1 MTPVIHLPPRT
12 GDAGNI
18 DRYPA
23 FSSRYV
29 IPRTVDVWHPL
40 NNRADS
46 AIRYPVLYLHDGQN
60 LFDPALSFIGVDW
73 GMGEAMTRLMA
84 ETGSNGVIMVGL
96 WNTPLRLREYLPQRP
111 FSTLPGQKL
120 RQDLMERIG
129 GESLADNYLRFI
141 VHELKPFIDAR
152 YPTLP
157 DVANTFIMGSSMGG
171 LISLYALTEYPAI
184 FSGAAGLSTHW
195 PIGGE
200 MLVDAMGAA
209 LPKAGHHRLYFD
221 FGTETLDAEYE
232 PYQRR
237 MDQWLQIA
245 GYTSG
250 QDWLSCK
257 FAGAEHSERAWR
269 VRVSLPLRFLLGLDT
284 ARFQPLY

>member
-12 GDAGNI
+12 GDVGSM

-40 NNRADS
+40 NHRADS

-73 GMGEAMTRLMA
+73 GMGAAMTRLIA
-84 ETGSNGVIMVGL
+84 ETGSNGVIMVGI
-96 WNTPLRLREYLPQRP
+96 WNTPLRLREYLPRRP
-111 FSTLPGQKL
+111 FTTLPGQKL
-120 RQDLMERIG
+120 RQDVMERIG
-129 GESLADNYLRFI
+129 GELLADDYLRFI
-141 VHELKPFIDAR
+141 VEELKPFIDAR

-157 DVANTFIMGSSMGG
+157 DAAHTLIMGSSMGG

-184 FSGAAGLSTHW
+184 FGGAACLSTHW

-200 MLVDAMGAA
+200 HLVDAMGAA

-237 MDQWLQIA
+237 MDRWLRAA
-245 GYTSG
+245 GYASG
-250 QDWLSCK
+250 PDWLSCK
-257 FAGAEHSERAWR
+257 FVGAEHSERAWR
-269 VRVSLPLRFLLGLDT
+269 TRVSLPLRFLLGLDT
-284 ARFQPLY
+284 AGFQRLY